1 MVMIHMILM
10 GLATILAILVG
21 PSIAVWITRKIDQ
34 ERADKAR
41 KMEIFRT
48 LMRTR
53 GMPIHWDHVGALN
66 LVEVEFSDHENVIER
81 WKEYLAHL
89 NERPPEEQADLAT
102 FGKKRDTLLTALM
115 DVIAKALDI
124 KITQLGACRELA
136 PSKQES
142 TTYEPSLV
150 CKLLSLGCRPLIP
163 DRLLDILQ
171 GNYVPSGWSADEDE
185 QRWLRRGLLNA
196 LSGKGSIPI
205 QVREKDDP
213 PLLRQK

>member
-1 MVMIHMILM
+1 M
-10 GLATILAILVG
+10 
-21 PSIAVWITRKIDQ
+21 D
-34 ERADKAR
+34 
-41 KMEIFRT
+41 IFRT

-53 GMPIHWDHVGALN
+53 GMPTYWEHVGALN
-66 LVEVEFSDHENVIER
+66 LVEVEFSDHENVIVR

-89 NERPPEEQADLAT
+89 NERPPQEQADLAT

-115 DVIAKALDI
+115 DAIAKALDI
-124 KITQLGACRELA
+124 KITQL
-136 PSKQES
+136 
-142 TTYEPSLV
+142 
-150 CKLLSLGCRPLIP
+150 
-163 DRLLDILQ
+163 DILR